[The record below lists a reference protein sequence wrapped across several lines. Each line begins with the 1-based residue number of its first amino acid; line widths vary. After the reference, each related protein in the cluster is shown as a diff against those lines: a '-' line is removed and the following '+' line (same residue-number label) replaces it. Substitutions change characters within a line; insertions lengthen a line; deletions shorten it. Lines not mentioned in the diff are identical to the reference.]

1 MRLHAPLTFPTSFT
15 IVAFSNT
22 DTDPRATYTEIKT
35 ISVALAI
42 PMTYR
47 GIRLS

>member
-15 IVAFSNT
+15 IAAFSNT
-22 DTDPRATYTEIKT
+22 DTDPRAIYTEMKT

-42 PMTYR
+42 PMT
-47 GIRLS
+47 